1 VPSPIMPGWT
11 TSDFFLVSVGIVELF
26 IIIISERERGRFH

>member
-11 TSDFFLVSVGIVELF
+11 TSDFFLVSAGIVELF
-26 IIIISERERGRFH
+26 VISNLRAGA